1 LCRHLKPDVAEAAEV
16 ADAVDAGG
24 SVAARHRSTL
34 VDRRLAVAA
43 VVADRTVALVPTPD
57 IAAPPTMLA
66 SVAWTATA
74 AEKLSSVKYS
84 NTHTHTT
91 V

>member
-1 LCRHLKPDVAEAAEV
+1 LCRYLKPDVAEAAEV
-16 ADAVDAGG
+16 ADAVDAGRA
-24 SVAARHRSTL
+24 VAARHRSTL

-43 VVADRTVALVPTPD
+43 VEADRTVALVPTAD

-74 AEKLSSVKYS
+74 GRETIISKVQ
-84 NTHTHTT
+84 
-91 V
+91 